1 MNRGCGRSSQVNRRV
16 VFYRLRYSIQ
26 FSLRCKSGSDV
37 GSIVGSITH
46 ESQRIRF
53 SLGYRRISV
62 IHWDSR
68 RQRVLPTCMGY
79 SEINREI
86 DRIVERVH
94 LFFTT
99 SSKNTFSHTDPVSTL
114 NELQTHLFPDTI
126 RTTTSNTSYGL
137 TPMFNRFLREHSN
150 GGWSLPVRHQ
160 VI

>member
-1 MNRGCGRSSQVNRRV
+1 MRSQQGFRLQVVQRI
-16 VFYRLRYSIQ
+16 RYSVH
-26 FSLRCKSGSDV
+26 FTLRCKQGSNV

-62 IHWDSR
+62 IHWDPR
-68 RQRVLPTCMGY
+68 RQRVLPTCTGY
-79 SEINREI
+79 SDINREI
-86 DRIVERVH
+86 DKIVEQVH

-114 NELQTHLFPDTI
+114 NELHTHLFPDTI

-150 GGWSLPVRHQ
+150 GGWSQPVRHQ

>member
-53 SLGYRRISV
+53 SLGFSRIS
-62 IHWDSR
+62 INHWDSR
-68 RQRVLPTCMGY
+68 RQRVLPTYSGY
-79 SEINREI
+79 TEINSQLDSLIEQI
-86 DRIVERVH
+86 H

-99 SSKNTFSHTDPVSTL
+99 SSKNTFSDTNPVFTL
-114 NELQTHLFPDTI
+114 SQLQTHLFPHQ
-126 RTTTSNTSYGL
+126 RKSNESHQKNSIVRL
-137 TPMFNRFLREHSN
+137 FNRFIREHTN
-150 GGWSLPVRHQ
+150 KGKSLYPCYS
-160 VI
+160 